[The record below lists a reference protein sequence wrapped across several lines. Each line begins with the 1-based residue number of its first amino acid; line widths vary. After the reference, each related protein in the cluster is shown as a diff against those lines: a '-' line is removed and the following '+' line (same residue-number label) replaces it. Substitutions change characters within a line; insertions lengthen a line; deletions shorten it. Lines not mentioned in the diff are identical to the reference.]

1 MTLGRTAD
9 NAIKIKVEDGT
20 TRAVNCAC
28 CGTCVGFENLTIYVN
43 GTLMEKTP
51 LSSPSGGMVWTN
63 PYDCSFMWCGAHPFT
78 GGIEWYYSWSSGFPA
93 DINEIVPCA
102 PAGSPCD
109 EIYATCIIDILIITD
124 EEPPVNVYFP
134 FQDGKTPYG
143 TFVPRTEPPY
153 PQFSF
158 TFSRNP

>member
-28 CGTCVGFENLTIYVN
+28 CGGCEGFENLTIYVN

-51 LSSPSGGMVWTN
+51 LSSPSGGMLWTK
-63 PYDCSFMWCGAHPFT
+63 PDDCSILWCSQDPFT
-78 GGIEWYYSWSSGFPA
+78 GGITWYYDFNTGFPS
-93 DINEIVPCA
+93 DVSEIIPCA
-102 PAGSPCD
+102 PDGSSCD
-109 EIYATCIIDILIITD
+109 EIYGTCIFDFISISDG
-124 EEPPVNVYFP
+124 PPVGPNFP
-134 FQDGKTPYG
+134 FQDGETPYG
-143 TFVPRTEPPY
+143 TFVQRTEPPY
-153 PQFSF
+153 PQFIF